1 MNARS
6 ARIAFPLALL
16 GVMSLFAGCSGSL
29 AVATPPGRSPQ
40 AAIASPSDAVRVVG
54 QLSLKGSE
62 PGAWWAITDDSGAV
76 SRLEPASTDQAA
88 EFRQWQNRRVEI
100 TGTRLTPTLNT
111 PRLKVERAQLVR

>member
-1 MNARS
+1 MSGLPVRMS
-6 ARIAFPLALL
+6 FQLALL

-40 AAIASPSDAVRVVG
+40 AAIASPGDAVRVVG
-54 QLSLKGSE
+54 LLSLKGSE

-76 SRLEPASTDQAA
+76 SRLEPASADQTA

-100 TGTRLTPTLNT
+100 TGTRLTPMLNT
-111 PRLKVERAQLVR
+111 PLVKVERAQLLR